1 MRRTR
6 SWLGR
11 EMAMNLSI
19 KRLLQAGL
27 AIPVTL
33 AITAA
38 SCGDSS
44 SKGSHQG
51 GSTQSTCE
59 KVLTLP
65 SPTPGL
71 TSTPAPTT
79 DAEQIT
85 CLKNLLETIGTR
97 SADNP
102 SGQIDLGEWQ
112 KCKAA
117 LATWHAWTDR
127 QGPLWFS
134 DNDMPHKPQG
144 NCGPQPTSQPTKKH

>member
-11 EMAMNLSI
+11 EMAMNLSF

-65 SPTPGL
+65 SPTPGS
-71 TSTPAPTT
+71 TSAPTT
-79 DAEQIT
+79 DAEQLT
-85 CLKNLLETIGTR
+85 CLKNLLETIGTL
-97 SADNP
+97 SEDNKA
-102 SGQIDLGEWQ
+102 GQLTPEYLQ
-112 KCKAA
+112 QCVAA
-117 LATWHAWTDR
+117 LATWHAWTDK

-144 NCGPQPTSQPTKKH
+144 NCEPQPASQPAPKKH